1 MIIRELRVTPI
12 AFRDPP
18 LLNADGVHQPH
29 VLRAVLELVVD
40 DGRGGEVT
48 GLGECAGHAWQLDWL
63 TLVGAHLAGIPVFDT
78 AAVGRT
84 VRALLSGR
92 ADGVDYGTAAPWR
105 RWADRTSSPE
115 SRGPAPIP
123 APAFDVRRVYAAIE
137 VACLDAQGKLS
148 GVPVVDL
155 LGGRVRDTVPYS
167 AYLFYKWE
175 RHPERDGAPATGDAW
190 GAALDPDGIV
200 AQARRMVDRYGFRS
214 LKLKG
219 GVFPPDEEIAA
230 VHALR
235 AAFPGHPLRIDP
247 NAAWTLE
254 TSLTAVRALEG
265 VLEYLEDPVAG
276 VENMGALAART
287 SIPLATNMCVNSLET
302 MRPALDHGAVRIVLA
317 DHHYWGG
324 LRGTAALGDVCKAV
338 GWGLSMHSNSHLG
351 ISLAAMTHAAAATE
365 DLAYACDTHY
375 PWNAEDDVVAPGA
388 LAFADGSV
396 RVPPGPGLGVELDR
410 AVLDRLHATYLD
422 LGREHRHDTLYMRT
436 VEPDFDPALPR
447 W

>member
-12 AFRDPP
+12 AFSDPP

-29 VLRAVLELVVD
+29 ALRAVVELIVD
-40 DGRGGEVT
+40 DGHGGEVT

-63 TLVGAHLAGIPVFDT
+63 TLAGTHMAGIHVFDT
-78 AAVGRT
+78 AAVGR
-84 VRALLSGR
+84 VVGALLAGR
-92 ADGVDYGTAAPWR
+92 ADGVDYGPDAQWR
-105 RWADRTSSPE
+105 RWADRTSPPE

-123 APAFDVRRVYAAIE
+123 APAVDVRRVYAAIE

-155 LGGRVRDTVPYS
+155 LGGRVRDAVPYS

-175 RHPERDGAPATGDAW
+175 QHPEREGAPAIGDEW

-230 VHALR
+230 IHALR

-247 NAAWTLE
+247 NTAWTLQ
-254 TSLTAVRALEG
+254 TSLTAARELEG

-276 VENMGALAART
+276 VEDMGALATQT
-287 SIPLATNMCVNSLET
+287 SIPLATNMCVTSLET

-317 DHHYWGG
+317 DHHLWGG

-351 ISLAAMTHAAAATE
+351 ISLAAMTHVAAATE
-365 DLAYACDTHY
+365 HLDHACDTHY

-388 LAFADGSV
+388 LSFVDGA
-396 RVPPGPGLGVELDR
+396 VPVPQGPGLGVELDR
-410 AVLDRLHATYLD
+410 AALDRLHATYLS
-422 LGREHRHDTLYMRT
+422 LGREHRHDTIYMRT
-436 VEPDFDPALPR
+436 VEPDFDPTLPR